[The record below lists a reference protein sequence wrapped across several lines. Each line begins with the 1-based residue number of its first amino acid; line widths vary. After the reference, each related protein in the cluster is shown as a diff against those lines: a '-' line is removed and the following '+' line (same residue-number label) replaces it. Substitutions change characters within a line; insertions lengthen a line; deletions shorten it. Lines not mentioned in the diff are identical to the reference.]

1 MPYDD
6 SEKLKDQVG
15 MLVGLL
21 NADNDEII
29 KLAKVQL
36 IQLGKKA
43 LPILKVVLDDMRM
56 KVPEYLEKIDEFE
69 KNPKEEESKE
79 DEIPLTVSFV
89 RMDELVKNSKEE
101 ENKRNKIPL
110 YPSSL
115 RMNEIE
121 EGMFS
126 PFIVTGV
133 LDVLSFYADD
143 TLIQTFS
150 DWLPWK
156 TAVDGLLKIGSE
168 NAFRAVTQSLSD
180 LFSLDY
186 VESKSQHYLHDK
198 RNEHKER
205 YENYIKTL
213 IISYLEN
220 SSYKYNSY
228 GFRDQSKIK
237 DRIIKEIAD
246 FVDKNVIFKFVN
258 SYLTL
263 SPGLKDI
270 VVSLIIMDKNKN
282 FQSKVLEW
290 ADNGS
295 SEDVKRLSVIIMEL
309 RLEINRELSKR
320 LFSKSISDYKETKS
334 FIQYL
339 MSNLEVD
346 DLVEMELELYLKT
359 EAERRHEKVSE
370 YLVGSNRIQDS
381 PEPEEI
387 SNYIISK
394 LKGKKEDAISYISK
408 VLIDKNK
415 IKVKAASWL
424 LNQIT
429 KGLNNSPTHTP
440 STLPAPVL

>member
-228 GFRDQSKIK
+228 GFRDQSNIK

-359 EAERRHEKVSE
+359 EAERRHEKAPE
-370 YLVGSNRIQDS
+370 YLVGLYHIQDS
-381 PEPEEI
+381 PKPEEI

>member
-6 SEKLKDQVG
+6 NEKLKDQVG
-15 MLVGLL
+15 MLVGLF

-56 KVPEYLEKIDEFE
+56 KVPEYLEKVDEIE
-69 KNPKEEESKE
+69 KNSKEEESKE

-89 RMDELVKNSKEE
+89 RMDELVNNYKEE

-110 YPSSL
+110 YQSSL
-115 RMNEIE
+115 SMNEIE
-121 EGMFS
+121 EGMFRH
-126 PFIVTGV
+126 FIVTGV
-133 LDVLSFYADD
+133 LDALSFYADD

-186 VESKSQHYLHDK
+186 VESKSKHYLHDK

-213 IISYLEN
+213 IISYLGN
-220 SSYKYNSY
+220 SRYKYNSY
-228 GFRDQSKIK
+228 DFRGQSKIK
-237 DRIIKEIAD
+237 DNIIKQIAD
-246 FVDKNVIFKFVN
+246 FVDKDVIFKFVN
-258 SYLTL
+258 SYPTL

-295 SEDVKRLSVIIMEL
+295 SKDVKRLSVIKMEQ
-309 RLEINRELSKR
+309 RLEINRKLSKR
-320 LFSKSISDYKETKS
+320 LLSKSVSDYKETKS

-359 EAERRHEKVSE
+359 EAERSHEKVPE
-370 YLVGSNRIQDS
+370 YRVNSNRIQES

-429 KGLNNSPTHTP
+429 
-440 STLPAPVL
+440 